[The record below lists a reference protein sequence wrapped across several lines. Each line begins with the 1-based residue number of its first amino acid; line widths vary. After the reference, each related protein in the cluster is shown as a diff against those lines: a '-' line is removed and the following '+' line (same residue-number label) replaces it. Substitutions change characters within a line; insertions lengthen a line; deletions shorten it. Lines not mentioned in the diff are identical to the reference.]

1 MSAVFCFLVTFGYG
15 LSLEVEFFV
24 DLALGFDLALVLLL
38 DFFEVVFAF
47 GVDFL
52 ALVALLATF
61 LVASTSVESESSFVG
76 TKTQLS
82 KP

>member
-1 MSAVFCFLVTFGYG
+1 MDFCFLVAFGFG
-15 LSLEVEFFV
+15 LALVVVFFV
-24 DLALGFDLALVLLL
+24 DLALGFDLALALLL

-52 ALVALLATF
+52 ALVALLTTF

-76 TKTQLS
+76 TKTHLS

>member
-1 MSAVFCFLVTFGYG
+1 MDFCFLVAFGFG
-15 LSLEVEFFV
+15 LDLVVVFFV
-24 DLALGFDLALVLLL
+24 DLALGFDLFLALLL

-47 GVDFL
+47 AVDFL

-61 LVASTSVESESSFVG
+61 LVASTSIESESSFVG
-76 TKTQLS
+76 TKTHLS